1 MCLLTI
7 NSLLDYICFTL
18 KYVAGYFLGGPDAG
32 ESGGT
37 ISQFPS
43 TAVSSGAAQGKAGGA
58 AGVGRETGLQGSA
71 VTHRLVPG
79 IQSVSPT
86 PLRGYRPY
94 STGLFMETILW

>member
-1 MCLLTI
+1 M
-7 NSLLDYICFTL
+7 
-18 KYVAGYFLGGPDAG
+18 GGPDAG

-79 IQSVSPT
+79 IQSVAPPPSEGTGPIQRVCSWK
-86 PLRGYRPY
+86 LFYGDNDGNSLLLNGQ
-94 STGLFMETILW
+94 STEARIM